1 LIIHESRFTY
11 QDHGLVRVADL
22 GEWWEGETGLPVPL
36 AVIGARADLDP
47 GLVELAERSLRASVE
62 HAFAHPEAS
71 RAYVRA
77 HSQELSDAVCDQH
90 IALYVNEFS
99 IDLGDD
105 GMRAVEALTARTSLP
120 RS

>member
-1 LIIHESRFTY
+1 MLIA
-11 QDHGLVRVADL
+11 DGVRQLLRVRPHVGPADL
-22 GEWWEGETGLPVPL
+22 GMREGVLDRRPQ
-36 AVIGARADLDP
+36 RAL
-47 GLVELAERSLRASVE
+47 GERAELVTLAETSLRASVE